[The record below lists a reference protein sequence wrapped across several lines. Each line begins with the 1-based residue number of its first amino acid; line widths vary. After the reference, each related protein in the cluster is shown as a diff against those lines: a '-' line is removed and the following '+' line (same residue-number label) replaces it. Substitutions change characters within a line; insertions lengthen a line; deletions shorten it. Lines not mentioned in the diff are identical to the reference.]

1 MANKIAAVTLTG
13 QKHKNRDIPCEDSS
27 LAISKNGV
35 DVVVVA
41 DGAGSKQYTH
51 AKYGSKAATEAI
63 AELITEHFDAIYN
76 ENREAAIKTIVIAAV
91 HVKFAAL
98 IEEFKLDSIE
108 RLSCTLL
115 FVAVKDRRVI
125 VGHLGDGLIVRVSS
139 SGVSPLTMPQN
150 DLAGHTYFVT
160 ANHAADY
167 MRVVKTTTDDIHA
180 IALMSDGVQDSVYDE
195 NSGLV
200 KPVVARMVE
209 TLKNGREEA
218 EKEISD
224 IVEKY
229 IVGGSN
235 NSDDSSFG
243 VLYIENTVAPNSQGL
258 PGNADA
264 FPRGTETFKDLQ
276 MLMVEDVKKAK
287 KIILDAANNE
297 APSESKGN
305 EDEDEVKSAEERVD
319 TKVSEEPVNES
330 AKDTDA
336 DTKAPDSKSESKP
349 KNTLAM
355 IMTAIAVIE
364 LIVIVVLAIK

>member
-1 MANKIAAVTLTG
+1 MSNKLAAVTLTG

-63 AELITEHFDAIYN
+63 AELMTEHFDAIYN
-76 ENREAAIKTIVIAAV
+76 ENREAAIKSIIIAAV
-91 HVKFAAL
+91 HVKFAQL
-98 IEEFKLDSIE
+98 IEEHNLDSIE

-167 MRVVKTTTDDIHA
+167 MRIVKTTTDDIHA

-209 TLKNGREEA
+209 TLKGSREDA
-218 EKEISD
+218 EKQITD

-243 VLYIENTVAPNSQGL
+243 VLYIENTGAPDSSGL
-258 PGNADA
+258 KASADA
-264 FPRGTETFKDLQ
+264 FPRGGETFKDLQ
-276 MLMVEDVKKAK
+276 MSMVPDVKKAK
-287 KIILDAANNE
+287 QIILEAASRKTEDANE
-297 APSESKGN
+297 AEEEENKVEEKPATENKAADASTEAP
-305 EDEDEVKSAEERVD
+305 EPEQTEPAMTTDAPVVKSRN
-319 TKVSEEPVNES
+319 KL
-330 AKDTDA
+330 
-336 DTKAPDSKSESKP
+336 
-349 KNTLAM
+349 TLLM
-355 IMTAIAVIE
+355 SIIAIIE
-364 LIVIVVLAIK
+364 LIVIIVLLFR